1 MSEAVALR
9 AAPRLPADAILR
21 AAGVLWF
28 IPALIGQWVFAFY
41 ITVQYGGSFFR
52 GDLAAWNEIMHNGL
66 MPGDVIG
73 NAALMVHIAI
83 AFVITVGGTLQLIPF
98 VRNRARSFHR
108 WNGRTYVTVA
118 MLSSVA
124 ALWMVWT
131 RDGLGTIVN
140 DIAISIDAVLIMAFA
155 WMMWRTARARRFD
168 EHQRWA
174 LRTFMVVS
182 GVWFMRVMYGFLI
195 MLVQGRPPGVGANMD
210 GPTDIAV
217 GFGSYLLPLALL
229 EIYFWGKR
237 TPNVAAKMA
246 VAGVTTLAAAAT
258 AFGVFGAIM
267 VFWAPR
273 IAG

>member
-1 MSEAVALR
+1 MSQAVASS
-9 AAPRLPADAILR
+9 AAPRGAADAILR
-21 AAGVLWF
+21 ATGVLWF

-41 ITVQYGGSFFR
+41 IAVQYGGSAFA

-66 MPGDVIG
+66 IADDVIG
-73 NAALMVHIAI
+73 NLALMVHIAI

-108 WNGRTYVTVA
+108 WNGRTFVMVA

-140 DIAISIDAVLIMAFA
+140 DIAISIDAVLIIAFA

-195 MLVQGRPPGVGANMD
+195 MLMQGRPPGVGNNMD

-246 VAGVTTLAAAAT
+246 AAGVTTLAAAAT

-273 IAG
+273 MAG

>member
-9 AAPRLPADAILR
+9 TAPRLPADAILR
-21 AAGVLWF
+21 ATGVLWF

-41 ITVQYGGSFFR
+41 IAVQYGGSAFR

-66 MPGDVIG
+66 IAGDVIG
-73 NAALMVHIAI
+73 NLALMVHIAI

-108 WNGRTYVTVA
+108 WNGRTYVAVA

-195 MLVQGRPPGVGANMD
+195 MLMQGRPPGVGSNMD

-217 GFGSYLLPLALL
+217 GFGSYLVPLALL

-237 TPNVAAKMA
+237 TPSLAGKALA
-246 VAGVTTLAAAAT
+246 AGVTTLAAGAT

-273 IAG
+273 IAV